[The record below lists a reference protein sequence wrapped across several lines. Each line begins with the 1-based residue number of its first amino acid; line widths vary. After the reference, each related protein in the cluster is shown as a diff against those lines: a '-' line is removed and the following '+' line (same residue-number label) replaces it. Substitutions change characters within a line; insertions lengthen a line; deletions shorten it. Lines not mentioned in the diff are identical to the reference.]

1 MQVMKEVK
9 TNVDAAIV
17 LAALQDQAKPIL
29 KQLAKVNISDN
40 TTLELKAS
48 KVAALKALGKLAE
61 TKKASLIDPLK
72 QVIKDINALFAPF
85 ETLVEEAEKNAK
97 EDILAYDKKV
107 ETAKAKVQTNL
118 AQGKI
123 KKLSTATS
131 KVAALEIVSAS
142 SSLRNKWV
150 LEEIDANVTPV
161 EYMVPDRAKIL
172 KAFKDGKKVL
182 GWRYV
187 QKKIVAI

>member
-1 MQVMKEVK
+1 MKEVK